1 MTGNEASEI
10 HDIYGMWHV
19 PFWQSPT
26 FIMMIWALG
35 ILIALALLYFLVRY
49 VVKRRKNI
57 KPWKWAQIELDILWK
72 QRGFTREDGKRFY
85 SRLTDILKIYVEKN
99 YGYQVRGATDLEL
112 LAYLREQNFASEPL
126 NDLVSIFEG
135 AQKIKFANLDAIPE
149 QIERDFAL
157 GKAFIIKTVSDK

>member
-1 MTGNEASEI
+1 
-10 HDIYGMWHV
+10 
-19 PFWQSPT
+19 
-26 FIMMIWALG
+26 
-35 ILIALALLYFLVRY
+35 
-49 VVKRRKNI
+49 
-57 KPWKWAQIELDILWK
+57 
-72 QRGFTREDGKRFY
+72 
-85 SRLTDILKIYVEKN
+85 LTDILKIYVEKN

-157 GKAFIIKTVSDK
+157 GKAFIIKTIPDTHSTRTQS